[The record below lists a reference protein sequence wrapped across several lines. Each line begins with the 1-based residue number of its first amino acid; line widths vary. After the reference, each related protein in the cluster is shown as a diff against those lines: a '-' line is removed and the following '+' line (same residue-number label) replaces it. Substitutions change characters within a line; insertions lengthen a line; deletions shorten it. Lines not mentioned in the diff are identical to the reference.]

1 MCALVVAIAASA
13 AGASG
18 CAHARPCNGVSCA
31 AACPRDSTVDAS
43 GRCACTEGDVLVLG
57 ACVPLAEGEAFC
69 GPAGHVDA
77 RGTGCAFRECGPGES
92 LDVASGACVPRGAP
106 GHGGPAACPGAFPIV
121 ERGAAAC
128 IPAEAACPRGSEL
141 GPDGR
146 ACVGDP
152 VCPPGS
158 LLDGRACRPIV
169 TTGGRLS
176 GGRVDVGA
184 WAALALGI
192 DGGLGARVLCQ
203 PLAQRANLF
212 PQMPPPVTLVER
224 PPGDAGATDG
234 AATDPAG
241 TTDPAAAL
249 EAAGAPRPKAA
260 RAADDGPPLLRVAV
274 KLFVPDQD
282 VSRVHADVQVRDAAG
297 HALSPAAEAFVT
309 GTVGTLVELLRGLGG
324 ESSTAAVQLEVR
336 CGPRLE

>member
-13 AGASG
+13 ASASG

-31 AACPRDSTVDAS
+31 AACPRDSAVDAA
-43 GRCACTEGDVLVLG
+43 GRCACIEGDVLVLG

-77 RGTGCAFRECGPGES
+77 RGTGCVFRGCGPSES
-92 LDVASGACVPRGAP
+92 LDVASGACVPRGVL
-106 GHGGPAACPGAFPIV
+106 GHGGPMACPGAVTIV
-121 ERGAAAC
+121 EGGVAAC
-128 IPAEAACPRGSEL
+128 ISAEAACPRGTEL

-146 ACVGDP
+146 ACLGAF

-158 LLDGRACRPIV
+158 LLDGHACRPIV
-169 TTGGRLS
+169 TTGGRLN

-203 PLAQRANLF
+203 PLAQRVSLF
-212 PQMPPPVTLVER
+212 PPMPAAPPATPIE
-224 PPGDAGATDG
+224 PSPGDAGAVG
-234 AATDPAG
+234 AAADQ
-241 TTDPAAAL
+241 AAAI
-249 EAAGAPRPKAA
+249 EGPGATLPKPK
-260 RAADDGPPLLRVAV
+260 RAADDAPALVRVAV

-282 VSRVHADVQVRDAAG
+282 VSRVHADVQVRDGAG

-324 ESSTAAVQLEVR
+324 ESSTAAVELEVR

>member
-1 MCALVVAIAASA
+1 MCAFVVAIAASTA
-13 AGASG
+13 STSG

-31 AACPRDSTVDAS
+31 AACPRDSAIDAA

-77 RGTGCAFRECGPGES
+77 RGTGCVLRGCGPSES
-92 LDVASGACVPRGAP
+92 LDVASGACVPRGAL
-106 GHGGPAACPGAFPIV
+106 GHGGPMACPGAFPVV
-121 ERGAAAC
+121 EGGAATC
-128 IPAEAACPRGSEL
+128 VSAEAACPRGTEL

-146 ACVGDP
+146 ACLGAP
-152 VCPPGS
+152 ICPPGS

-169 TTGGRLS
+169 TTGGRLT

-192 DGGLGARVLCQ
+192 DGGLGSRVLCQ
-203 PLAQRANLF
+203 PIAQRVGLF
-212 PQMPPPVTLVER
+212 PQMPPAPPATATEPL
-224 PPGDAGATDG
+224 PGDAGPADADATDR
-234 AATDPAG
+234 AP
-241 TTDPAAAL
+241 AL
-249 EAAGAPRPKAA
+249 EKGSATGPKAGRMA
-260 RAADDGPPLLRVAV
+260 NDAPALVRVAV
-274 KLFVPDQD
+274 QLFLPDQD
-282 VSRVHADVQVRDAAG
+282 VSRVHADVQARDGAG
-297 HALSPAAEAFVT
+297 HALSPAAEDFVT

-324 ESSTAAVQLEVR
+324 ESSTAAVELEVR